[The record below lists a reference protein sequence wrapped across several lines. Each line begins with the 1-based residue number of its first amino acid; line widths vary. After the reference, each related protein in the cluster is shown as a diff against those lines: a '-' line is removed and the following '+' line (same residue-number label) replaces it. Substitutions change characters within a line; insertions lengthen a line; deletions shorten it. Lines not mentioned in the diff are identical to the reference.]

1 MLTPA
6 IQEGLTL
13 LLLLILA
20 LAVYTDLRRHKI
32 PNWLT
37 FGGLSIGLI
46 AAYLVSLPS
55 VQVGAAL
62 KGALAGLLVFLPFFL
77 SGGMGAGDV
86 KLMAAIG
93 SFIGPMSVFISACLA
108 LIAGGC
114 IALLMII
121 RSGEVL
127 SLYRRYLVIISTR
140 TFIPAEA
147 GSVASRR
154 FPFSLSIAV
163 GTLVHLGLSG
173 QLEFNHLSAQIGYQL
188 QMLGVVS

>member
-1 MLTPA
+1 MLVLMIEAMSLP
-6 IQEGLTL
+6 
-13 LLLLILA
+13 LLLLIIL
-20 LAVYTDLRRHKI
+20 LAVYTDMHSHRI
-32 PNWLT
+32 PNWLS
-37 FGGLSIGLI
+37 FGALGIGLSLS
-46 AAYLVSLPS
+46 LLTSLPDMPLS
-55 VQVGAAL
+55 AFMGIGVGL
-62 KGALAGLLVFLPFFL
+62 VVFLPFFL

-93 SFIGPMSVFISACLA
+93 SFLGPMSVFISACLA

-121 RSGEVL
+121 RSGEAL

-173 QLEFNHLSAQIGYQL
+173 QLEFHHLSAQIGYQL